1 MGNCVILVAAE
12 ASGVV
17 HVTYW
22 QVTHSFLTLG
32 ATDVLEIGTGLSI
45 VSNSMPLV
53 SS

>member
-1 MGNCVILVAAE
+1 MAAE
-12 ASGVV
+12 ASGVL

-32 ATDVLEIGTGLSI
+32 TTDVLEIRTGLS
-45 VSNSMPLV
+45 VMSNSMPLV